1 LRSGR
6 YNRVAYMFYH
16 HTCSIHSVYLI
27 KTNIHLHYREFVQV
41 ASDVI
46 CGRTVSVPDRIQV
59 VGGRRGRSIRHLLR
73 TGVILVEVLP
83 TATRRM
89 TKLAIDVT
97 LMVFVG
103 VIRVTRVPTTRMTA
117 TAMVP
122 LKAPTTL
129 LLGSTSTRSSVGEY
143 AVLLLLCLLCDE
155 ARFNIKET
163 RI

>member
-27 KTNIHLHYREFVQV
+27 KTNIRLHYREFVQV

-46 CGRTVSVPDRIQV
+46 CGRTVSVPGKIQV

-117 TAMVP
+117 TATVP
-122 LKAPTTL
+122 LKPPRPYCLAPPPRTT
-129 LLGSTSTRSSVGEY
+129 
-143 AVLLLLCLLCDE
+143 VLVSMRYCFFC
-155 ARFNIKET
+155 AFYTMRHASIS
-163 RI
+163 RRQ